1 MRIRSVGQYKQEQ
14 KQLAN
19 DLFATPDKTQTD
31 NGTVSET
38 EPPDEVG
45 ASEAPGRTSTSEPG
59 KQTTKPKTVKESP
72 HRTPGTDN
80 TASPQPSAK
89 QKPSVKRTTKPLKA
103 RKATGKPSTKTKRSS
118 SVPKATKKP
127 SAAQKATAKPAAL
140 ACTISDKVKAKMP
153 ENGLFLKKTTVNI
166 TASDTVY
173 SILQKVCKAKN
184 IALDAEYSTMFSTE
198 YIRGIGYLYEKE
210 AGDMSGWLYR
220 VNGKLP
226 NYGAS
231 NYSVKAG
238 DHIEWLYTCTGKVE

>member
-1 MRIRSVGQYKQEQ
+1 
-14 KQLAN
+14 
-19 DLFATPDKTQTD
+19 
-31 NGTVSET
+31 
-38 EPPDEVG
+38 
-45 ASEAPGRTSTSEPG
+45 
-59 KQTTKPKTVKESP
+59 
-72 HRTPGTDN
+72 
-80 TASPQPSAK
+80 
-89 QKPSVKRTTKPLKA
+89 
-103 RKATGKPSTKTKRSS
+103 
-118 SVPKATKKP
+118 
-127 SAAQKATAKPAAL
+127 
-140 ACTISDKVKAKMP
+140 MP

-220 VNGKLP
+220 VNCKLP